1 MKIKEIIVK
10 DFGGIETQI
19 IEPQKITCLLGK
31 NGASKST
38 ILTAIKRAFIGKMEP
53 DDIRVGASKAH
64 VTIVFDDGTS
74 IERIRGKDR
83 SVVKVNDKTT
93 SQESANEF
101 LVGKLGVPLSIYET
115 MFGTDYFAELSKK
128 DLTALLLSMLQVQI
142 DYKKIIEAAESRM
155 DTLPE
160 AVKEY
165 LKKMFPTGVF
175 GLETIDEV
183 ASKVA
188 DANRAEKKILV
199 TYTEKS
205 KYEGEIPKDSKE
217 ELEKLLSE
225 NMQKQAEWK
234 ETQKT
239 LQKYQMLIQQ
249 REQALKKKES
259 IQHELE
265 SLSTVTEIPR
275 EVYEQAVSDR
285 QKFLNAS
292 RIANQ
297 NIAAANANMQK
308 LSRNTKIKFIYD
320 GGVEL
325 YCEKNGG
332 KMIPMKK
339 VSTGEFVFVAF
350 TLMSLI
356 SQITGTRL
364 LVLDNLDSLDND
376 NLKTLIDLLQNEK
389 QYENVF
395 VAAVNHDDT
404 CATIAQYDEVEIIE
418 L

>member
-160 AVKEY
+160 AVNAMLEVRV
-165 LKKMFPTGVF
+165 FP
-175 GLETIDEV
+175 LWI
-183 ASKVA
+183 
-188 DANRAEKKILV
+188 
-199 TYTEKS
+199 
-205 KYEGEIPKDSKE
+205 
-217 ELEKLLSE
+217 
-225 NMQKQAEWK
+225 
-234 ETQKT
+234 
-239 LQKYQMLIQQ
+239 
-249 REQALKKKES
+249 
-259 IQHELE
+259 
-265 SLSTVTEIPR
+265 
-275 EVYEQAVSDR
+275 
-285 QKFLNAS
+285 
-292 RIANQ
+292 
-297 NIAAANANMQK
+297 
-308 LSRNTKIKFIYD
+308 
-320 GGVEL
+320 
-325 YCEKNGG
+325 
-332 KMIPMKK
+332 
-339 VSTGEFVFVAF
+339 
-350 TLMSLI
+350 
-356 SQITGTRL
+356 
-364 LVLDNLDSLDND
+364 
-376 NLKTLIDLLQNEK
+376 
-389 QYENVF
+389 
-395 VAAVNHDDT
+395 
-404 CATIAQYDEVEIIE
+404 
-418 L
+418 

>member
-53 DDIRVGASKAH
+53 DDIRVGASIAL

-205 KYEGEIPKDSKE
+205 KYEGEITKYSKE
-217 ELEKLLSE
+217 ELEKLLTE

-234 ETQKT
+234 ET
-239 LQKYQMLIQQ
+239 
-249 REQALKKKES
+249 
-259 IQHELE
+259 
-265 SLSTVTEIPR
+265 
-275 EVYEQAVSDR
+275 
-285 QKFLNAS
+285 
-292 RIANQ
+292 
-297 NIAAANANMQK
+297 
-308 LSRNTKIKFIYD
+308 
-320 GGVEL
+320 
-325 YCEKNGG
+325 
-332 KMIPMKK
+332 
-339 VSTGEFVFVAF
+339 
-350 TLMSLI
+350 
-356 SQITGTRL
+356 
-364 LVLDNLDSLDND
+364 
-376 NLKTLIDLLQNEK
+376 LKT
-389 QYENVF
+389 
-395 VAAVNHDDT
+395 
-404 CATIAQYDEVEIIE
+404 
-418 L
+418 

>member
-53 DDIRVGASKAH
+53 DDIRIGASKAH

-101 LVGKLGVPLSIYET
+101 LEGKLGVPLSIYET

-160 AVKEY
+160 TVKEY

-297 NIAAANANMQK
+297 NIATANAN
-308 LSRNTKIKFIYD
+308 IKFQEQI
-320 GGVEL
+320 L
-325 YCEKNGG
+325 HN
-332 KMIPMKK
+332 INSFNPM
-339 VSTGEFVFVAF
+339 
-350 TLMSLI
+350 
-356 SQITGTRL
+356 
-364 LVLDNLDSLDND
+364 
-376 NLKTLIDLLQNEK
+376 
-389 QYENVF
+389 
-395 VAAVNHDDT
+395 
-404 CATIAQYDEVEIIE
+404 
-418 L
+418 